1 MSASTELRFP
11 RDLYAGEAVDEAL
24 RAFAHLVDAEREAE
38 GDAWV
43 VRLSTRY
50 AAHRR
55 RIVGEL
61 ANYALARTIERGG
74 AA

>member
-1 MSASTELRFP
+1 MSPIDLALP

-24 RAFAHLVDAEREAE
+24 RAFAHLVDAEREATPE
-38 GDAWV
+38 HW
-43 VRLSTRY
+43 RLRLTPRY
-50 AAHRR
+50 PAHAR

-61 ANYALARTIERGG
+61 ANYALARTVERGG